1 MLSALNSDKT
11 FRGQQSVLLVQVLAH
26 EINHGYR
33 YAVVPCESFNG
44 QAVQNL
50 RHLAD
55 MIDACE
61 EQYLNFG
68 LEGGRLISLDRQEAT
83 QHGPQIL
90 RVHAISSDRSEDL
103 KRPTTPAVDPE
114 QGQGGATAVPAA
126 PTGAGDQQGAADA
139 AGAPQMP
146 S

>member
-33 YAVVPCESFNG
+33 YAVVPCETFNG
-44 QAVQNL
+44 QAIRNL

-55 MIDACE
+55 MVDACGD
-61 EQYLNFG
+61 QYLNFG
-68 LEGGRLISLDRQEAT
+68 LEGGRLISLDREEAT

-103 KRPTTPAVDPE
+103 KRPVAAPADPE
-114 QGQGGATAVPAA
+114 GGQGVGATAPAPVA
-126 PTGAGDQQGAADA
+126 EGDA
-139 AGAPQMP
+139 
-146 S
+146 